1 MEVIGVVALVAGL
14 LTAVGAVF
22 AVRGFRELL
31 STRRFVAEAEA
42 ATGTVTD
49 SVGRWYRNPG
59 DEPGLSRLSHPVVR
73 FVTGDGRTVEFES
86 QAGSNLAPKVGQ
98 QVTVLY
104 DPLRPE
110 EAKIRS
116 FMMLWALP
124 SILTVLGVFLL
135 FPGVLMLSILVLLL
149 AL

>member
-1 MEVIGVVALVAGL
+1 MEAIGIVALVAMVL
-14 LTAVGAVF
+14 IAVGTVF
-22 AVRGFRELL
+22 AIRGFRGLR
-31 STRRFVAEAEA
+31 STRRFVAASVS

-49 SVGRWYRNPG
+49 SVGRWHRNPG
-59 DEPGLSRLSHPVVR
+59 DEPGVSRLSHPLVR

-86 QAGSNLAPKVGQ
+86 QVGSNLAPKVGQ

-110 EAKIRS
+110 EAKIKS

-124 SILTVLGVFLL
+124 SIFAALGVFLL
-135 FPGVLMLSILVLLL
+135 FPGLLMMFVLVLIL

>member
-1 MEVIGVVALVAGL
+1 MEAIGIVALVAVV
-14 LTAVGAVF
+14 LTAVGVVF
-22 AVRGFRELL
+22 AVRGFQGLR
-31 STRRFVAEAEA
+31 STRRFVASSAS

-49 SVGRWYRNPG
+49 SVGRWYRTIG
-59 DEPGLSRLSHPVVR
+59 DEPGFSRLSHPVVR
-73 FVTGDGRTVEFES
+73 FITGDGRTVEFES

-104 DPLRPE
+104 DPLKPE
-110 EAKIRS
+110 EAKLKS

-124 SILTVLGVFLL
+124 SILTALGVFLL
-135 FPGVLMLSILVLLL
+135 FPRLLMLFVLVLIL

>member
-1 MEVIGVVALVAGL
+1 MEAIGIVALVAVV

-22 AVRGFRELL
+22 AVRGFQGLR
-31 STRRFVAEAEA
+31 STRRFVAASA
-42 ATGTVTD
+42 SATGTVTD
-49 SVGRWYRNPG
+49 SVGRWYRNTG
-59 DEPGLSRLSHPVVR
+59 DEPGFSRLSHPVVR
-73 FVTGDGRTVEFES
+73 FITGDGRTVEFES

-104 DPLRPE
+104 DPLKPE
-110 EAKIRS
+110 EAKLKS

-124 SILTVLGVFLL
+124 SILTALGVFLL
-135 FPGVLMLSILVLLL
+135 FPRLLMLFVLVLIL

>member
-1 MEVIGVVALVAGL
+1 MEAIGIVALVAVV
-14 LTAVGAVF
+14 LTVVGAMF
-22 AVRGFRELL
+22 AIRGFRGLR
-31 STRRFVAEAEA
+31 STRRFVTASAS

-59 DEPGLSRLSHPVVR
+59 DEPGVSRLSHPLVR

-86 QAGSNLAPKVGQ
+86 QVGSNLAPKVGQ

-110 EAKIRS
+110 EAKIKS

-124 SILTVLGVFLL
+124 SIFAALGVFLL
-135 FPGVLMLSILVLLL
+135 FPGLLMLFVL
-149 AL
+149 ALILAL